1 MLTLKVFQELLEFCV
16 ELNSEEFGVRKSDF
30 LSFVASLHRSLY
42 VHVVIFDYAQDNIAG
57 TYAFSSLGSHEL
69 SSSFNVFINVL
80 HTNTSVRNVV
90 MGDVVDVVL
99 LNKVERDDPW
109 TWAYY
114 LVHPL
119 AVIQDLRSFELVHDN
134 FTFLCN
140 RFLIARYAYDQINM
154 FE

>member
-1 MLTLKVFQELLEFCV
+1 
-16 ELNSEEFGVRKSDF
+16 
-30 LSFVASLHRSLY
+30 
-42 VHVVIFDYAQDNIAG
+42 
-57 TYAFSSLGSHEL
+57 
-69 SSSFNVFINVL
+69 
-80 HTNTSVRNVV
+80 

-109 TWAYY
+109 TWADY

-119 AVIQDLRSFELVHDN
+119 AVIQDLRSFKLVHDN

-140 RFLIARYAYDQINM
+140 RFLIARYAHDQINM